1 MTFDDA
7 LKELMTKIYFIPN
20 RTGYKLA
27 ISMKDAQEIILDLRD
42 AYEEGEL
49 EK

>member
-7 LKELMTKIYFIPN
+7 LKELMTKSYYSLNNF
-20 RTGYKLA
+20 A
-27 ISMKDAQEIILDLRD
+27 ISMKDAEEIILDLRN
-42 AYEEGEL
+42 AYENWRL

>member
-7 LKELMTKIYFIPN
+7 LNSLMTKSYYSLNNF
-20 RTGYKLA
+20 A
-27 ISMKDAQEIILDLRD
+27 ISMKDAEEIILDLRD
-42 AYEEGEL
+42 AYKNWRL

>member
-7 LKELMTKIYFIPN
+7 LTTLMNKSYYLLNNF
-20 RTGYKLA
+20 A

-42 AYEEGEL
+42 AYENGRL
-49 EK
+49 EN

>member
-7 LKELMTKIYFIPN
+7 LKELMTKSYYLPN
-20 RTGYKLA
+20 GTDNEFA

-42 AYEEGEL
+42 DYENGSL
-49 EK
+49 G